1 MQGRVSAQR
10 RGRDS
15 SSSNSSAR
23 SLWRHTSL
31 THIHCTPPPSFLLC
45 AVYAKLKVDLERSNW
60 KAEAGEEF
68 EDSLGNVLDK
78 KTYNDLLKQGLL

>member
-1 MQGRVSAQR
+1 
-10 RGRDS
+10 
-15 SSSNSSAR
+15 
-23 SLWRHTSL
+23 
-31 THIHCTPPPSFLLC
+31 
-45 AVYAKLKVDLERSNW
+45 LERSNW